1 MKRLIT
7 EKRLSTRVRRVLVV
21 DDDPD
26 MVLSLT
32 TLLRLMGHEAAGVTR
47 ADLAVDAA
55 QSLRADIIFLDLG
68 MPKVDG
74 YALAHLFRATPNLA
88 HATLVAVSAH
98 GDPQDRA
105 RARRAGFDAHVLKP
119 ADPALVESIL
129 AQFHAD

>member
-1 MKRLIT
+1 MGK
-7 EKRLSTRVRRVLVV
+7 KKLSGRKRRVLVV

-26 MVLSLT
+26 MVLSLI
-32 TLLRLMGHEAAGVTR
+32 TLLRLMGHESAGVTKADLAINAAESFR
-47 ADLAVDAA
+47 ADL
-55 QSLRADIIFLDLG
+55 IFLDLG
-68 MPKVDG
+68 MPKMDG